1 MIELPIDS
9 LTAAASATAIGI
21 AIVFS
26 FWWDV
31 GFVSGARKM
40 APAEILGL
48 AAGLTG
54 IVALLREMPTTTAWG
69 ALGAACVVG
78 LGVIAFWRRYG
89 VQRQPA
95 SPEDGV

>member
-9 LTAAASATAIGI
+9 LTAAASATAWGV
-21 AIVFS
+21 AVVFA

-40 APAEILGL
+40 EMSEILGL

-54 IVALLREMPTTTAWG
+54 IVSLLREMPISAAWA
-69 ALGAACVVG
+69 ALGVAAAAA
-78 LGVIAFWRRYG
+78 GVIYLVWRRWG
-89 VQRQPA
+89 VHGA
-95 SPEDGV
+95 AATPE